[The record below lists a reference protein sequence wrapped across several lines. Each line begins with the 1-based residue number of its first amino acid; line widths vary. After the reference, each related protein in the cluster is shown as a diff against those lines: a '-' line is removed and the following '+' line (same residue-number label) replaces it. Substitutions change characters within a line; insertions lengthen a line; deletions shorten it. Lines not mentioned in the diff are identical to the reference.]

1 MEELKMLVQ
10 MVADLPNAA
19 LWVIAALFAYKVCI
33 VGSIYGVIRLAIVK
47 THDWLITPRHELRK
61 VSVEMEGMIRGM
73 VITQH
78 QEAFIAQL
86 NVVHD
91 NAVHSNQ
98 AVFSNDG
105 AVHNCSM
112 TNVRALLQYNCYSR
126 KHVNGTA
133 FLDITAIF
141 NNDLT
146 PIAPDS
152 STWSDINIPA
162 DSNITG
168 NCSKRMNERRFVNYR
183 YKALERIKHEWCIE
197 MKIGC

>member
-86 NVVHD
+86 NRLRGKGLRIPSDYVHGD
-91 NAVHSNQ
+91 SVEWLRQ
-98 AVFSNDG
+98 AIDDKE
-105 AVHNCSM
+105 AKD
-112 TNVRALLQYNCYSR
+112 AA
-126 KHVNGTA
+126 K
-133 FLDITAIF
+133 
-141 NNDLT
+141 
-146 PIAPDS
+146 
-152 STWSDINIPA
+152 
-162 DSNITG
+162 
-168 NCSKRMNERRFVNYR
+168 E
-183 YKALERIKHEWCIE
+183 KAA
-197 MKIGC
+197 